1 LASER
6 PVGAEL
12 LLVVVEAEAAA
23 PFWLFVP
30 SEPGEGL
37 LVEPGVV
44 APAVPL
50 PVELGVA
57 DGERDDDGEGDGDG
71 LGHKLLYTNCSG
83 APLHVPADPA
93 SYVPLV
99 YIQHVP
105 EAYGELSGL

>member
-1 LASER
+1 
-6 PVGAEL
+6 

-23 PFWLFVP
+23 PFWLSVP
-30 SEPGEGL
+30 SEPVEGL

-44 APAVPL
+44 APAVPV
-50 PVELGVA
+50 PVEFPVA
-57 DGERDDDGEGDGDG
+57 DGEREDEDEDEGEGDG

-93 SYVPLV
+93 SYVPFG
-99 YIQHVP
+99 YIQQVP